1 MEIKLRALAFPKI
14 PYFFVSV
21 ALDVLAAGLGVLGG
35 AENAMLAV
43 KSKRGVESFV
53 RKSVDKLAEWRD
65 VDEPELAPID
75 AANRAGVRGPWRS
88 DAYAEDERE
97 ALGRSPAGR
106 YPAPTYHTGGLP
118 LRENW

>member
-1 MEIKLRALAFPKI
+1 MKIPLRRPKL

-53 RKSVDKLAEWRD
+53 RKSAERLAEWRAND
-65 VDEPELAPID
+65 QRELAPIGED
-75 AANRAGVRGPWRS
+75 DTAEERS
-88 DAYAEDERE
+88 RWNASRF
-97 ALGRSPAGR
+97 S
-106 YPAPTYHTGGLP
+106 TGGLDRFSGGFHASGYERSGLP
-118 LRENW
+118 IERW